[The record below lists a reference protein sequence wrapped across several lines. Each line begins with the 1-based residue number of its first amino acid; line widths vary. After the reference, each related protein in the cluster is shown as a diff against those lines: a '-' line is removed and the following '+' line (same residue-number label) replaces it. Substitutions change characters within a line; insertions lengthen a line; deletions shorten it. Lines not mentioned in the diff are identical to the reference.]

1 MKIQMYKLCSRPV
14 LGEMKVGNVDCDP
27 IITITDS

>member
-1 MKIQMYKLCSRPV
+1 MYKLRCSLV
-14 LGEMKVGNVDCDP
+14 LGEMKVGNVDRDP